1 MSEAFD
7 PLRILAGLRAHGVT
21 YVLVG
26 GLGAA
31 VREAQADADGVD
43 ICVPSDPENLARL
56 ALTLQQLGAQLNAPA
71 GSDDEHQVTFET
83 PFGRLS
89 CLESDAEFALL
100 QVGASDVNVGRGVVT
115 RVASL
120 EDLARSKRSSADLQ
134 GAVRLATYA
143 DAAATDT
150 AAATSTTAPAER
162 VALLDDGPVDQDPP
176 PKGRLDRIMRKL
188 EGVDALLIDLSDGQI
203 PRRRKKG

>member
-43 ICVPSDPENLARL
+43 ICLPSGTENLARL
-56 ALTLQQLGAQLNAPA
+56 ALALQQLGAQLNAPA
-71 GSDDEHQVTFET
+71 SSDDEHQVTFET

-89 CLESDAEFALL
+89 CQESDTEFALL
-100 QVGASDVNVGRGVVT
+100 QVGASDVNVGRGVMT

-120 EDLARSKRSSADLQ
+120 DDLARSKRTSADLQ

-143 DAAATDT
+143 DAAAS
-150 AAATSTTAPAER
+150 AVATVDATGGRAER
-162 VALLDDGPVDQDPP
+162 IAILDDGPVDADPP
-176 PKGRLDRIMRKL
+176 PKGRLDRILRKL
-188 EGVDALLIDLSDGQI
+188 EGVDAMLIDLSDGQI

>member
-31 VREAQADADGVD
+31 VRGAQADADGVD
-43 ICVPSDPENLARL
+43 ICLPSETENLARL
-56 ALTLQQLGAQLNAPA
+56 ALTLQQLGAQLNAPENT
-71 GSDDEHQVTFET
+71 DDEHRVAFET

-89 CLESDAEFALL
+89 CHESDSEFALL
-100 QVGASDVNVGRGVVT
+100 QVGASDVNVGRGVLT

-120 EDLARSKRSSADLQ
+120 EDLARSKLTSADLQ
-134 GAVRLATYA
+134 GAVRLATFA
-143 DAAATDT
+143 DAAATATAT
-150 AAATSTTAPAER
+150 AASPAER
-162 VALLDDGPVDQDPP
+162 AAFHDDGPVDADPP

-203 PRRRKKG
+203 PRRRKRG